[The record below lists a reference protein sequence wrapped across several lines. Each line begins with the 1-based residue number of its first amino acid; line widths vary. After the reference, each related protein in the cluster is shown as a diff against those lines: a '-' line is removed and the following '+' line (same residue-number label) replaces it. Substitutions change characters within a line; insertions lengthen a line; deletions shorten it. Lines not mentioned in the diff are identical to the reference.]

1 MKENKNFHLSY
12 SSREANSN
20 DTVLDCNINF
30 ENPTDED
37 IAKRLNTW
45 LTAIGKPN
53 INVFI
58 SKPDEKKQQLLN
70 EEYKRNA

>member
-53 INVFI
+53 INVTY
-58 SKPDEKKQQLLN
+58 KADAAKQQLLN
-70 EEYKRNA
+70 EEYHRNA

>member
-53 INVFI
+53 INVI
-58 SKPDEKKQQLLN
+58 SKADTAKQQLLN
-70 EEYKRNA
+70 EEYQRNA

>member
-53 INVFI
+53 INVTY
-58 SKPDEKKQQLLN
+58 KADAAKQQLLN
-70 EEYKRNA
+70 EEYQRNA

>member
-45 LTAIGKPN
+45 LTAIGKSN
-53 INVFI
+53 INVTC
-58 SKPDEKKQQLLN
+58 KADAAKQQLLN
-70 EEYKRNA
+70 EEYQRNA

>member
-1 MKENKNFHLSY
+1 MKAYQNFQLSY

-53 INVFI
+53 ITV
-58 SKPDEKKQQLLN
+58 SSRPGPEKQQLLN
-70 EEYKRNA
+70 EEHQRNA

>member
-1 MKENKNFHLSY
+1 MKAYKNFQLSY

-53 INVFI
+53 ITVTY
-58 SKPDEKKQQLLN
+58 KADAAKQQLLN
-70 EEYKRNA
+70 EEYQRNA

>member
-53 INVFI
+53 INVTC
-58 SKPDEKKQQLLN
+58 KADAAKQQLLN
-70 EEYKRNA
+70 EEYQRNA

>member
-1 MKENKNFHLSY
+1 MKSNENFHLSY

-20 DTVLDCNINF
+20 DTILDCNINF

-53 INVFI
+53 ITV
-58 SKPDEKKQQLLN
+58 SSRPGPEKQQLLN
-70 EEYKRNA
+70 EMYKNNA

>member
-53 INVFI
+53 INVVC
-58 SKPDEKKQQLLN
+58 KADAAKQQLLN
-70 EEYKRNA
+70 EEYQRNA

>member
-20 DTVLDCNINF
+20 DTILDCNINF

-53 INVFI
+53 INVTY
-58 SKPDEKKQQLLN
+58 KADAAKQQLLN
-70 EEYKRNA
+70 EEYQRNA